1 MKRLENKKI
10 LVVVGQTN
18 YDDEEFNALRDRL
31 EAEGADVFVASNTM
45 EKALGRLDGFVTPD
59 LTIEEADVADFDALV
74 LVGGYGA
81 RVHLW
86 DNPAAHQLVQQAMA
100 AGKLIAAA
108 STAPM
113 VLVKAGVLSG
123 KKATVF
129 PDYNATLA
137 FKTNGV
143 QLVHEDV
150 VVDDNVITT
159 NHHKVVNALIDKLIE
174 KLAGEYV
181 Q

>member
-1 MKRLENKKI
+1 MGRLENKKI
-10 LVVVGQTN
+10 LIIVGQTN
-18 YDDEEFNALRDRL
+18 YDEEEFNPIRERL
-31 EAEGADVFVASNTM
+31 EEEGADVFIASNTYQ
-45 EKALGRLDGFVTPD
+45 KALGRLEGFVTPD
-59 LTIEEADVADFDALV
+59 MTIEEANGNDFDAIV
-74 LVGGYGA
+74 LIGGYGA

-86 DNPAAHQLVQQAMA
+86 DNPAVHQLVKQAA
-100 AGKLIAAA
+100 SANKIIAAS

-113 VLVKAGVLSG
+113 VLLNAGVLGG

-150 VVDDNVITT
+150 VVDDNIITT
-159 NHHKVVNALIDKLIE
+159 NHHKVVHILVEKLIE